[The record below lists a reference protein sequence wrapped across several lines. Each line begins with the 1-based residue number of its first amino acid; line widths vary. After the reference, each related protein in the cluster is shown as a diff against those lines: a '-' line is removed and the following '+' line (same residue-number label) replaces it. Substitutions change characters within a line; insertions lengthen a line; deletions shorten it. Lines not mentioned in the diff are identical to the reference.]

1 MISTF
6 MGIELAKR
14 AIQNNQQSIYIV
26 QNNITNAENSDYTRQ
41 TVTLQEV
48 PPLWIP
54 GISTMAQAAGQV
66 GQGSVVA
73 LIDRIKDMFLD
84 GKINNETSMV
94 SYFNTLENYIKQL
107 EGIVQEPAG
116 ISLDKVLRDFF
127 NAFNSLSLDP
137 SSVEK
142 KILVQQK
149 AETLVSRFHELFNSV
164 KEMQKEINTNL
175 EMQIGNLNNLLKDLA
190 NLNSEIKRIEATGQ
204 KANDLK
210 DKRDKIVNEISKFIP
225 ITFKETDSFYLYYNG
240 KILVQNDL
248 YHGFELKES
257 GTEGMYDIYFQNEKV
272 IANSGSL
279 MGLIT
284 SRDKVLGGFLE
295 KLNQLA
301 LSTMESVNAIHQ
313 QGMNSKG
320 ESGILFFKEL
330 PLTIYKNGEYD
341 KNQDGIN
348 DKVTIYKIVGTKNI
362 DPYEKVMIS
371 GTLNINGIE
380 IQYGPSDSILD
391 IIKKVNMANTGLTF
405 YIQNGKLE
413 IKGNNSDDGIYSIK
427 SLSDTGQFLSNITG
441 VLSYNSSFD
450 ENNLDSI
457 QSLFVTDQI
466 YVLSYEKNIA
476 AWIDL
481 SDEIKNDPTNIAT
494 SEIASEIKEGDGRIA
509 QMISK
514 LIDSKFLVR
523 NSQSLTDFYASM
535 IMDVASFGNEVNQ
548 NASFHELTLNSFKNI
563 KMAYSGVNMD
573 EELAN
578 MLKFQKAYQ
587 AAAKYMAQQNELYDI
602 LMGIIR

>member
-1 MISTF
+1 MLSTF

-26 QNNITNAENSDYTRQ
+26 QNNITNAENPDYTRQ

-175 EMQIGNLNNLLKDLA
+175 EMQVGSLNNLLKDLA

-248 YHGFELKES
+248 YHGFELKQS
-257 GTEGMYDIYFQNEKV
+257 GTEGMYDVYFQNEKV
-272 IANSGSL
+272 IANSGTL

-330 PLTIYKNGEYD
+330 PLSIYKNGEYD

>member
-1 MISTF
+1 MLSTF
-6 MGIELAKR
+6 MGVELAKR
-14 AIQNNQQSIYIV
+14 AIQNNQQTIYII
-26 QNNITNAENSDYTRQ
+26 QNNINNAENPDYNRQ

-48 PPLWIP
+48 PPLWLP
-54 GISTMAQAAGQV
+54 GISTMAASAGQV
-66 GQGSVVA
+66 GQGSIVS

-84 GKINNETSMV
+84 GKINNETSFV
-94 SYFNTLENYIKQL
+94 SYFNTLDNYIKQL
-107 EGIVQEPAG
+107 EGILHEPAG

-127 NAFNSLSLDP
+127 NAFNALSLDP

-149 AETLVSRFHELFNSV
+149 AQNLVSRFHELFNSV
-164 KEMQKEINTNL
+164 KQMQNEINSSL
-175 EMQIGNLNNLLKDLA
+175 EIQVGNLNRLLKDLA
-190 NLNSEIKRIEATGQ
+190 NLNGQIKKIEATGQ
-204 KANDLK
+204 RANDLK

-225 ITFKETDSFYLYYNG
+225 VTFKETDSFYLYLNG
-240 KILVQNDL
+240 KIIVQNDIYHEFNLVQN
-248 YHGFELKES
+248 GS
-257 GTEGMYDIYFQNEKV
+257 EGMYDIYFQNEKL
-272 IANSGSL
+272 NLESGSL
-279 MGLIT
+279 MGLIL
-284 SRDKVLGGFLE
+284 SRDKVLGNFLE

-301 LSTMESVNAIHQ
+301 LSTMESVNSLHQ

-320 ESGILFFKEL
+320 QTGVLFFKEL

-348 DKVTIYKIVGTKNI
+348 DSITIYKIVGTKEI

-371 GTLNINGIE
+371 GTLNINGVE

-391 IIKKVNMANTGLTF
+391 IIKKINMANTGVTF
-405 YIQNGKLE
+405 YIENGKLE
-413 IKGNNSDDGIYSIK
+413 IKGNSSENGIYSIK

-441 VLSYNSSFD
+441 ILKYNSTFD
-450 ENNLDSI
+450 DKNLDSI
-457 QSLFVTDQI
+457 ENMFITDQI
-466 YVLSYEKNIA
+466 YLLSPEKNIA

-481 SDEIKNDPTNIAT
+481 SDDIKNDPLNIAT
-494 SEIASEIKEGDGRIA
+494 SEYSKEIKEGDGRIA
-509 QMISK
+509 QKISK
-514 LIDSKFLVR
+514 ILDSKFLVR
-523 NSQSLTDFYASM
+523 NSQSLTDFYSSM
-535 IMDVASFGNEVNQ
+535 VMELASFGNDVSQ
-548 NASFHELTLNSFKNI
+548 SVSFHELNLNSFKNI

>member
-1 MISTF
+1 MLSTF

-14 AIQNNQQSIYIV
+14 AIQNNQQSIYII
-26 QNNITNAENSDYTRQ
+26 QNNITNAENPDYSRQ

-48 PPLWIP
+48 PPLWLP
-54 GISTMAQAAGQV
+54 GISTMSTSSGQV

-84 GKINNETSMV
+84 GKINNETSFA

-107 EGIVQEPAG
+107 EGIIQEPVG
-116 ISLDKVLRDFF
+116 VSLDRLLRDFF

-137 SSVEK
+137 SSIEK

-149 AETLVSRFHELFNSV
+149 AESLVSRFHELFNAT
-164 KEMQKEINTNL
+164 KDMQKEINSNL
-175 EMQIGNLNNLLKDLA
+175 ELQVGSLNNLLKDLA
-190 NLNSEIKRIEATGQ
+190 NLNSQIKKIEATGQ

-210 DKRDKIVNEISKFIP
+210 DRRDKIVNEISKFIP
-225 ITFKETDSFYLYYNG
+225 VTFKETDSFYLYYNG
-240 KILVQNDL
+240 KILVQNDI
-248 YHGFELKES
+248 YHGFDLVRN
-257 GTEGMYDIYFQNEKV
+257 GNEGMYDLYFQNEKV
-272 IANSGSL
+272 VANSGSL

-284 SRDKVLGGFLE
+284 SRDKVFGGFLE

-301 LSTMESVNAIHQ
+301 LSTMESVNALHQ

-320 ESGILFFKEL
+320 ESGILFFKEI

-348 DKVTIYKIVGTKNI
+348 DSITIYKIVGTKDI
-362 DPYEKVMIS
+362 DPNEKVMIS
-371 GTLNINGIE
+371 GTLNINGVE
-380 IQYGPSDSILD
+380 IQYGPSDSISD
-391 IIKKVNMANTGLTF
+391 IIKKINMANTGVTF

-413 IKGNNSDDGIYSIK
+413 IKGNNSSDGIYSIK
-427 SLSDTGQFLSNITG
+427 SLSDSGQFLSNITG
-441 VLSYNSSFD
+441 ILAYNASFN
-450 ENNLDSI
+450 ENNMTTI
-457 QSLFVTDQI
+457 ESLFMTDQI
-466 YVLSYEKNIA
+466 YLLSPEKNIA

-481 SDEIKNDPTNIAT
+481 SDEIKKDPTNIAT
-494 SEIASEIKEGDGRIA
+494 SEISSEIKEGDGSIA
-509 QMISK
+509 QKISK

-535 IMDVASFGNEVNQ
+535 IMDVASFGNEVSQ
-548 NASFHELTLNSFKNI
+548 NYGFHELTLNSFRNI
-563 KMAYSGVNMD
+563 KLAYSGVNMD

>member
-1 MISTF
+1 MLSTF

-14 AIQNNQQSIYIV
+14 AIQNNQQSIYII
-26 QNNITNAENSDYTRQ
+26 QNNITNAENPDYSRQ

-48 PPLWIP
+48 PPLWLP
-54 GISTMAQAAGQV
+54 GISTMSTSSGQV

-84 GKINNETSMV
+84 GKINNETSFA

-107 EGIVQEPAG
+107 EGIIQEPVG
-116 ISLDKVLRDFF
+116 VSLDRLLRDFF

-137 SSVEK
+137 SSIEK

-149 AETLVSRFHELFNSV
+149 AESLVSRFHELFNAT
-164 KEMQKEINTNL
+164 KDMQKEININL
-175 EMQIGNLNNLLKDLA
+175 ELQVGSLNNLLKDLA
-190 NLNSEIKRIEATGQ
+190 NLNSQIKKIEATGQ

-210 DKRDKIVNEISKFIP
+210 DRRDKIVNEISKFIP
-225 ITFKETDSFYLYYNG
+225 VTFKETDSFYLYYNG
-240 KILVQNDL
+240 KILVQNDI
-248 YHGFELKES
+248 YHGFDLVRN
-257 GTEGMYDIYFQNEKV
+257 GNEGMYDLYFQNEKV
-272 IANSGSL
+272 VANSGSL

-301 LSTMESVNAIHQ
+301 LSTMESVNALHQ

-320 ESGILFFKEL
+320 ESGILFFKEI

-348 DKVTIYKIVGTKNI
+348 DSITIYKIVGTKDI
-362 DPYEKVMIS
+362 DPNEKVMIS
-371 GTLNINGIE
+371 GTLNINGVE
-380 IQYGPSDSILD
+380 IQYGPSDSISD
-391 IIKKVNMANTGLTF
+391 IIKKINMANTGVTF

-413 IKGNNSDDGIYSIK
+413 IKGNNSSDGIYSIK
-427 SLSDTGQFLSNITG
+427 SLSDSGQFLSNITG
-441 VLSYNSSFD
+441 ILAYNASFN
-450 ENNLDSI
+450 ENNMTTI
-457 QSLFVTDQI
+457 ESLFMTDQI
-466 YVLSYEKNIA
+466 YLLSPEKNIA

-481 SDEIKNDPTNIAT
+481 SDEIKKDPTNIST
-494 SEIASEIKEGDGRIA
+494 SEISSEIKEGDGSIA
-509 QMISK
+509 QKISK

-535 IMDVASFGNEVNQ
+535 IMDVASFGNEVSQ
-548 NASFHELTLNSFKNI
+548 SYGFHELTLNSFRNI
-563 KMAYSGVNMD
+563 KLAYSGVNMD

>member
-1 MISTF
+1 MLSTF

-14 AIQNNQQSIYIV
+14 AIQNNQQSIYII
-26 QNNITNAENSDYTRQ
+26 QNNITNAENPDYSRQ

-48 PPLWIP
+48 PPLWLP
-54 GISTMAQAAGQV
+54 GISTMSTSSGQV

-84 GKINNETSMV
+84 GKINNETSFV

-107 EGIVQEPAG
+107 EGIIQEPVG
-116 ISLDKVLRDFF
+116 VSLDRLLRDFF

-137 SSVEK
+137 SSIEK

-149 AETLVSRFHELFNSV
+149 AESLVSRFHELFNAT
-164 KEMQKEINTNL
+164 KDMQKEINSNL
-175 EMQIGNLNNLLKDLA
+175 ELQVGSLNNLLKDLA
-190 NLNSEIKRIEATGQ
+190 NLNSQIKKIEATGQ

-210 DKRDKIVNEISKFIP
+210 DRRDKIVNEISKFIP
-225 ITFKETDSFYLYYNG
+225 VTFKETDSFYLYYNG
-240 KILVQNDL
+240 KILVQNDI
-248 YHGFELKES
+248 YHGFDLVRN
-257 GTEGMYDIYFQNEKV
+257 GNEGMYDLYFQNEKV
-272 IANSGSL
+272 VANSGSL

-284 SRDKVLGGFLE
+284 SRDKVFGGFLE

-301 LSTMESVNAIHQ
+301 LSTMESVNALHQ

-320 ESGILFFKEL
+320 ESGILFFKEI

-348 DKVTIYKIVGTKNI
+348 DSITIYKIVGTKDI
-362 DPYEKVMIS
+362 DPNEKVMIS
-371 GTLNINGIE
+371 GTLNINGVE
-380 IQYGPSDSILD
+380 IQYGPSDSISD
-391 IIKKVNMANTGLTF
+391 IIKKINMANTGVTF

-413 IKGNNSDDGIYSIK
+413 IKGNNSSDGIYSIK
-427 SLSDTGQFLSNITG
+427 SLSDSGQFLSNITG
-441 VLSYNSSFD
+441 ILAYNASFN
-450 ENNLDSI
+450 ENNMTTI
-457 QSLFVTDQI
+457 ESLFMTDQI
-466 YVLSYEKNIA
+466 YLLSPEKNIA

-481 SDEIKNDPTNIAT
+481 SDEIKKDPTNIAT
-494 SEIASEIKEGDGRIA
+494 SEISSEIKEGDGSIA
-509 QMISK
+509 QKISK

-535 IMDVASFGNEVNQ
+535 IMDVASFGNEVSQ
-548 NASFHELTLNSFKNI
+548 NYGFHELTLNSFRNI
-563 KMAYSGVNMD
+563 KLAYSGVNMD

>member
-1 MISTF
+1 MLSTF

-14 AIQNNQQSIYIV
+14 AIQNNQQSIYII
-26 QNNITNAENSDYTRQ
+26 QNNITNAENPDYSRQ

-48 PPLWIP
+48 PPLWLP
-54 GISTMAQAAGQV
+54 GISTMSTSSGQV

-84 GKINNETSMV
+84 GKINNETSFA

-107 EGIVQEPAG
+107 EGIIQEPVG
-116 ISLDKVLRDFF
+116 VSLDRLLRDFF

-137 SSVEK
+137 SSIEK

-149 AETLVSRFHELFNSV
+149 AESLISRFHELFNAT
-164 KEMQKEINTNL
+164 KDMQKEINSNL
-175 EMQIGNLNNLLKDLA
+175 ELQVGSLNNLLKDLA
-190 NLNSEIKRIEATGQ
+190 NLNSQIKKIEATGQ

-210 DKRDKIVNEISKFIP
+210 DRRDKIVNEISKFIP
-225 ITFKETDSFYLYYNG
+225 VTFKETDSFYLYYNG
-240 KILVQNDL
+240 KILVQNDI
-248 YHGFELKES
+248 YHGFDLVRN
-257 GTEGMYDIYFQNEKV
+257 GNEGMYDLYFQNEKV
-272 IANSGSL
+272 VANSGSL

-284 SRDKVLGGFLE
+284 SRDKVFGGFLE

-301 LSTMESVNAIHQ
+301 LSTMESVNALHQ

-320 ESGILFFKEL
+320 ESGILFFKEI

-348 DKVTIYKIVGTKNI
+348 DSITIYKIVGTKDI
-362 DPYEKVMIS
+362 DPNEKVMIS
-371 GTLNINGIE
+371 GTLNINGVE
-380 IQYGPSDSILD
+380 IQYGPSDSISD
-391 IIKKVNMANTGLTF
+391 IIKKINMANTGVTF

-413 IKGNNSDDGIYSIK
+413 IKGNNSSDGIYSIK
-427 SLSDTGQFLSNITG
+427 SLSDSGQFLSNITG
-441 VLSYNSSFD
+441 ILAYNASFN
-450 ENNLDSI
+450 ENNMTTI
-457 QSLFVTDQI
+457 ESLFMTDQI
-466 YVLSYEKNIA
+466 YLLSPEKNIA

-481 SDEIKNDPTNIAT
+481 SDEIKKDPTNIAT
-494 SEIASEIKEGDGRIA
+494 SEISSEIKEGDGSIA
-509 QMISK
+509 QKISK

-535 IMDVASFGNEVNQ
+535 IMDVASFGNEVSQ
-548 NASFHELTLNSFKNI
+548 NYGFHELTLNSFRNI
-563 KMAYSGVNMD
+563 KLAYSGVNMD

>member
-1 MISTF
+1 

>member
-1 MISTF
+1 MLSTF

-14 AIQNNQQSIYIV
+14 AIQNNQQSIYII
-26 QNNITNAENSDYTRQ
+26 QNNITNAENPDYSRQ

-48 PPLWIP
+48 PPLWLP
-54 GISTMAQAAGQV
+54 GISTMSTSSGQV

-84 GKINNETSMV
+84 GKINNETSFA

-107 EGIVQEPAG
+107 EGIIQEPVG
-116 ISLDKVLRDFF
+116 VSLDRLLRDFF

-137 SSVEK
+137 SSIEK

-149 AETLVSRFHELFNSV
+149 AESLVSRFHELFNAT
-164 KEMQKEINTNL
+164 KDMQKEINSNL
-175 EMQIGNLNNLLKDLA
+175 ELQVGSLNNLLKDLA
-190 NLNSEIKRIEATGQ
+190 NLNSQIKKIEATGQ

-210 DKRDKIVNEISKFIP
+210 DRRDKIVNEISKFIP
-225 ITFKETDSFYLYYNG
+225 VTFKETDSFYLYYNG
-240 KILVQNDL
+240 KILVQNDI
-248 YHGFELKES
+248 YHGFDLVRN
-257 GTEGMYDIYFQNEKV
+257 GNEGMYDLYFQNEKV
-272 IANSGSL
+272 VANSGSL

-301 LSTMESVNAIHQ
+301 LSTMESVNALHQ

-320 ESGILFFKEL
+320 ESGILFFKEI

-348 DKVTIYKIVGTKNI
+348 DSITIYKIVGTKDI
-362 DPYEKVMIS
+362 DPNEKVMIS
-371 GTLNINGIE
+371 GTLNINGVE
-380 IQYGPSDSILD
+380 IQYGPSDSISD
-391 IIKKVNMANTGLTF
+391 IIKKINMANTGVTF

-413 IKGNNSDDGIYSIK
+413 IKGNNSSDGIYSIK
-427 SLSDTGQFLSNITG
+427 SLSDSGQFLSNITG
-441 VLSYNSSFD
+441 ILAYNASFN
-450 ENNLDSI
+450 ENNMTTI
-457 QSLFVTDQI
+457 ESLFMTDQI
-466 YVLSYEKNIA
+466 YLLSPEKNIA

-481 SDEIKNDPTNIAT
+481 SDEIKKDPTNIAT
-494 SEIASEIKEGDGRIA
+494 SEISSEIKEGDGSIA
-509 QMISK
+509 QKISK

-535 IMDVASFGNEVNQ
+535 IMDVASFGNEVSQ
-548 NASFHELTLNSFKNI
+548 NYGFHELTLNSFRNI
-563 KMAYSGVNMD
+563 KLAYSGVNMD

>member
-1 MISTF
+1 MLSTF

-26 QNNITNAENSDYTRQ
+26 QNNITNAENPDYNRQ

-48 PPLWIP
+48 PPLWLP
-54 GISTMAQAAGQV
+54 GISTMASAAGQV

-73 LIDRIKDMFLD
+73 LIDRIKDLFLD
-84 GKINNETSMV
+84 GKINNESSFV
-94 SYFNTLENYIKQL
+94 SYFNTLDNYIKQL
-107 EGIVQEPAG
+107 EGIIQEPAG
-116 ISLDKVLRDFF
+116 SSLDKTLRDFF
-127 NAFNSLSLDP
+127 NAFNALALDP

-149 AETLVSRFHELFNSV
+149 AQTLVSRFHDLFNSV
-164 KEMQKEINTNL
+164 KGMQKEINTSL
-175 EMQIGNLNNLLKDLA
+175 EIQVNNVNNLLKDLA
-190 NLNSEIKRIEATGQ
+190 NLNSQIKKIEATGQ

-210 DKRDKIVNEISKFIP
+210 DKRDKIVNEISKYIP
-225 ITFKETDSFYLYYNG
+225 VTYKETDSFYLYMNG
-240 KILVQNDL
+240 KILVQNDI
-248 YHGFELKES
+248 YHEFNLKQNGS
-257 GTEGMYDIYFQNEKV
+257 EGMYDLYFQNEKV
-272 IANSGSL
+272 TVESGSL
-279 MGLIT
+279 IGLIT
-284 SRDKVLGGFLE
+284 SRDKVFGNFLE
-295 KLNQLA
+295 KLNQFA
-301 LSTMESVNAIHQ
+301 LSVIESVNSIHQ

-320 ESGILFFKEL
+320 NSGISFFKEL
-330 PLTIYKNGEYD
+330 PLTIYKSGEYD

-348 DKVTIYKIVGTKNI
+348 DSITIYKIVGTKEL
-362 DPYEKVMIS
+362 DPYEKVMTS
-371 GTLNINGIE
+371 GVLNINGVE
-380 IQYGPSDSILD
+380 IQYGPNDTILD
-391 IIKKVNMANTGLTF
+391 IIKRVNMSNTGVNL

-413 IKGNNSDDGIYSIK
+413 IKGNASSDGIYSIK
-427 SLSDTGQFLSNITG
+427 SLSDSGQFLSNITG
-441 VLSYNSSFD
+441 VLSYNSSFN

-457 QSLFVTDQI
+457 QSLFMTDQI
-466 YVLSYEKNIA
+466 YVLSYEKNVA

-481 SDEIKNDPTNIAT
+481 SDEIKQDPLNIAT
-494 SEIASEIKEGDGRIA
+494 SEISSEIKEGDGRIA
-509 QMISK
+509 QKISS

-523 NSQSLTDFYASM
+523 NSQSLSDFYASM
-535 IMDVASFGNEVNQ
+535 VMEVATFGSEVNK
-548 NASFHELTLNSFKNI
+548 NLGFHELTLNSFKNM

>member
-1 MISTF
+1 MLSTF

-14 AIQNNQQSIYIV
+14 AIQNNQQSIYII
-26 QNNITNAENSDYTRQ
+26 QNNITNAENPDYSRQ

-48 PPLWIP
+48 PPLWLP
-54 GISTMAQAAGQV
+54 GISTMSTSSGQV

-84 GKINNETSMV
+84 GKINNETSFA

-107 EGIVQEPAG
+107 EGIIQEPVG
-116 ISLDKVLRDFF
+116 VSLDRLLRDFF

-137 SSVEK
+137 SSIEK

-149 AETLVSRFHELFNSV
+149 AESLVSRFHELFNAT
-164 KEMQKEINTNL
+164 KDMQKEINSNL
-175 EMQIGNLNNLLKDLA
+175 ELQVGSLNNLLKDLA
-190 NLNSEIKRIEATGQ
+190 NLNSQIKKIEATGQ

-210 DKRDKIVNEISKFIP
+210 DRRDKIVNEISKFIP
-225 ITFKETDSFYLYYNG
+225 VTFKETDSFYLYYNG
-240 KILVQNDL
+240 KILVQNDI
-248 YHGFELKES
+248 YHGFDLVRN
-257 GTEGMYDIYFQNEKV
+257 GNEGMYDLYFQNEKV
-272 IANSGSL
+272 VANSGSL

-284 SRDKVLGGFLE
+284 SRDKVFGGFLE

-301 LSTMESVNAIHQ
+301 LSTMESVNALHQ

-320 ESGILFFKEL
+320 ESGILFFKEI

-348 DKVTIYKIVGTKNI
+348 DSITIYKIVGTKDI
-362 DPYEKVMIS
+362 DPNEKVMIS
-371 GTLNINGIE
+371 GTLNINGVE
-380 IQYGPSDSILD
+380 IQYGPSDSISD
-391 IIKKVNMANTGLTF
+391 IIKKINMANTGVTF

-413 IKGNNSDDGIYSIK
+413 IKGNNSSDGIYSIK
-427 SLSDTGQFLSNITG
+427 SLSDSGQFLSNITG
-441 VLSYNSSFD
+441 ILAYNASFN
-450 ENNLDSI
+450 ENNMTTI
-457 QSLFVTDQI
+457 ESLFMTDQI
-466 YVLSYEKNIA
+466 YLLSPEKNIA

-481 SDEIKNDPTNIAT
+481 SDEIKKDPTNIST
-494 SEIASEIKEGDGRIA
+494 SEISSEIKEGDGSIA
-509 QMISK
+509 QKISK

-535 IMDVASFGNEVNQ
+535 IMDVASFGNEVSQ
-548 NASFHELTLNSFKNI
+548 NYGFHELTLNSFRNI
-563 KMAYSGVNMD
+563 KLAYSGVNMD

>member
-240 KILVQNDL
+240 KILVLNDL

>member
-1 MISTF
+1 MLSTF

-14 AIQNNQQSIYIV
+14 AIQNNQQSIYII
-26 QNNITNAENSDYTRQ
+26 QNNITNAENPDYSRQ

-48 PPLWIP
+48 PPLWLP
-54 GISTMAQAAGQV
+54 GISTMSSSSGQV

-84 GKINNETSMV
+84 GKINNETSFV

-116 ISLDKVLRDFF
+116 ISLDKLLRDFF

-137 SSVEK
+137 SSIEK

-149 AETLVSRFHELFNSV
+149 AESLVSRFHELFNAT
-164 KEMQKEINTNL
+164 KGMQKEINSNL
-175 EMQIGNLNNLLKDLA
+175 ELQVGSLNNLLKDLA
-190 NLNSEIKRIEATGQ
+190 NLNSEIKKIEATGQ

-210 DKRDKIVNEISKFIP
+210 DRRDKIVNEISKFIP
-225 ITFKETDSFYLYYNG
+225 VTFKETDSFYLYYNG
-240 KILVQNDL
+240 KILVQNDI
-248 YHGFELKES
+248 YHGFDLVRNGS
-257 GTEGMYDIYFQNEKV
+257 EGMYDLYFQNEKV
-272 IANSGSL
+272 VANSGSL
-279 MGLIT
+279 MGLIA
-284 SRDKVLGGFLE
+284 SRDNVLKGFLE

-301 LSTMESVNAIHQ
+301 LSTMESVNALHQ

-320 ESGILFFKEL
+320 ESGLLFFKEL

-348 DKVTIYKIVGTKNI
+348 DSITIYKIVGTKNLDI
-362 DPYEKVMIS
+362 NEKVMIS
-371 GTLNINGIE
+371 GSLKINGIE
-380 IQYGPSDSILD
+380 IQYGPSDSISD
-391 IIKKVNMANTGLTF
+391 IIKKVNMANTGVTF

-413 IKGNNSDDGIYSIK
+413 IKGNNSSDGIYSIK

-441 VLSYNSSFD
+441 VLAYNATFD
-450 ENNLDSI
+450 ENNMNAI
-457 QSLFVTDQI
+457 ESLFMTDQI
-466 YVLSYEKNIA
+466 YLLSPEKNIA

-481 SDEIKNDPTNIAT
+481 SDEIKQDPVNIAT
-494 SEIASEIKEGDGRIA
+494 SEISSEIKEGDGSIA
-509 QMISK
+509 QKISK

-535 IMDVASFGNEVNQ
+535 VMDVASFGNEVSQ
-548 NASFHELTLNSFKNI
+548 NAGFHDMTLNSFKNI
-563 KMAYSGVNMD
+563 KLAYSGVNMD